1 MRLQIQVDMDN
12 DAFTDRAIEEE
23 LTRIFAL
30 IVARATCSVK
40 GDGAIKPILDING
53 NTCGRWSVKD

>member
-12 DAFTDRAIEEE
+12 DAFTDEAIEQE

-30 IVARATCSVK
+30 IAAQVTC
-40 GDGAIKPILDING
+40 GAKYGPEIKRVLDLNG
-53 NTCGRWSVKD
+53 NTCCKWSIKD

>member
-1 MRLQIQVDMDN
+1 MRLQIQVDMDG
-12 DAFTDRAIEEE
+12 DTFTDEAIEAE

-30 IVARATCSVK
+30 IAARVTCGVK
-40 GDGAIKPILDING
+40 GDGQVKGILDVNG

>member
-1 MRLQIQVDMDN
+1 MKLTVKIEMDN
-12 DAFTDRAIEEE
+12 DAFTDEAIEAE

-40 GDGAIKPILDING
+40 GDGAIKLILDING
-53 NTCGRWSVKD
+53 NICGRWSVKD

>member
-12 DAFTDRAIEEE
+12 DAFTDEAIEAE

-30 IVARATCSVK
+30 IAARVTCGSQYGPETKRV
-40 GDGAIKPILDING
+40 LDYNG
-53 NTCGRWSVKD
+53 NTCCKWSVKD